1 LILQERR
8 NEVSGILSSNTR
20 EQTQTVEAQL
30 HDGSTI
36 EVEIHGEGPALLL
49 PANPRPVEGPMAEAM
64 RQYGNDPALG
74 PHLIEGLKDL
84 FRVIAFDYE
93 GQVMRIPKPH
103 TLTPDNL
110 AADLLAVADAAGA
123 SRFAYYGYSW
133 LALGGLQ
140 LAIRTDRLSALV
152 MGGYPPVNGPYA
164 EMLKVTSVAHAQSGG
179 GQDSTVVEDD
189 EWSTAW
195 MSKAQT
201 QQFVTLYEALQGF
214 DELAAQQQ
222 ITCPR
227 LCFVGS
233 ADEIEYDQKW
243 GGVLVDIAG
252 PVIRG
257 RAQLEALGW
266 EVRVLEGLD
275 HTQAMQADQVVPILR
290 SWRPKG

>member
-1 LILQERR
+1 M
-8 NEVSGILSSNTR
+8 SGIQTSNTR
-20 EQTQTVEAQL
+20 EQTQTVEAEL
-30 HDGSTI
+30 HDGSTL

-64 RQYGNDPALG
+64 RHYGNDPALG
-74 PHLIEGLKDL
+74 PHLIQGLKDI

-93 GQVMRIPKPH
+93 GQVLRIPKAH
-103 TLTPDNL
+103 TLTPENL

-123 SRFAYYGYSW
+123 ARFAYYGYSW
-133 LALGGLQ
+133 LAVAGLQ
-140 LAIRTDRLSALV
+140 LAMRTDRLSALV
-152 MGGYPPVNGPYA
+152 MGGYPPVYGPYA
-164 EMLKVTSVAHAQSGG
+164 EMLKVTAAAHAQSGG
-179 GQDSTVVEDD
+179 GQDAAEDD

-195 MSKAQT
+195 MSKGQT

-214 DELAAQQQ
+214 DDQAAQQR

-243 GGVLVDIAG
+243 GGVLVSIAG

-266 EVRVLEGLD
+266 EVRVLDRLD
-275 HTQAMQADQVVPILR
+275 HTQGMQADQVVPILR
-290 SWRPKG
+290 SWLPRR